1 MKMIKVSIYF
11 YNNIDGH
18 KLPKKVA
25 IMKGGVQMPTNHYHG
40 IRTSKRKD
48 GEKDSRFFF
57 DDKAHPLE
65 KAISDCIHAYGVK
78 IIKEEK
84 IQEYKKML
92 KMKEKLETEST
103 FKKDIK

>member
-1 MKMIKVSIYF
+1 MIKVSIYF
-11 YNNIDGH
+11 YNTIDGYE
-18 KLPKKVA
+18 LPKRVA

-57 DDKAHPLE
+57 DKEYPLE
-65 KAISDCIHAYGVK
+65 KAINNCLHAYGVK

-84 IQEYKKML
+84 VQEYKKML
-92 KMKEKLETEST
+92 KMKEELESESV
-103 FKKDIK
+103 FKKEII